1 MAWQQAQGAQGS
13 LRGLRSLGPD
23 RLKSS
28 ESESAASVSQR
39 RVRASQDSSSVLIA
53 ATSSWASGVSRPE
66 EPPSLRSQLREM
78 KRRGEKRGRDL
89 PLPLP
94 LPPLPPPPPHPMVSC
109 LVWPCCFPRLVLFG
123 LVPSPRSLW
132 SFWLAPPRLWGAAC
146 STEVWYGLL
155 PLVSSNVIVTCLVPS
170 PLCGVGPVVVLVG
183 AAPAVWC
190 SVLYRDMVWLLP
202 LVSSNVIDTCSLP
215 YKNVMLLFSPCKRC
229 PFPCSDAVL
238 RCEEALARNIHRGGG
253 LGPESI
259 YVHLC
264 FCLNVVRGKVYAC
277 RGACPKR
284 PLAALFI
291 ITSGFDCWIG
301 PELAVRKD
309 TLSLAVWQSL

>member
-94 LPPLPPPPPHPMVSC
+94 LPPPPPHPMVSC

-146 STEVWYGLL
+146 STEVWYGCCRLL
-155 PLVSSNVIVTCLVPS
+155 VVMSSLHALS
-170 PLCGVGPVVVLVG
+170 PPRSVGWGLWSFWLAPPRLCG
-183 AAPAVWC
+183 AVC
-190 SVLYRDMVWLLP
+190 STEIWYG
-202 LVSSNVIDTCSLP
+202 C
-215 YKNVMLLFSPCKRC
+215 
-229 PFPCSDAVL
+229 
-238 RCEEALARNIHRGGG
+238 
-253 LGPESI
+253 
-259 YVHLC
+259 
-264 FCLNVVRGKVYAC
+264 C
-277 RGACPKR
+277 R
-284 PLAALFI
+284 L
-291 ITSGFDCWIG
+291 
-301 PELAVRKD
+301 LAVMSSIRARYHTKM
-309 TLSLAVWQSL
+309 